1 MKRTSYSYSTYR
13 TALLLALLAAAL
25 VLSACGGSGGA
36 TVADVI
42 EQAAQTG
49 GDSGGDSVSA
59 GSAAGAA
66 NPAQATVNAR
76 SLRVRGAPNPDAEV
90 VGGIKEGEVYDVI
103 GLSSDGEWVQL
114 AIPAIASGEG
124 WVSANYVSVK
134 GAITEVAI
142 TEAAASASTA
152 AASTAA
158 GLKLPTPTPSAG
170 IAAGPGTGSDTAT
183 VQTEGV
189 RLRVR
194 SEPSAT
200 GEIVG
205 YVYNGEVY
213 PVLDTTADGQWT
225 QIGGRVGTDNVNG
238 GWVASEFLV
247 KN

>member
-1 MKRTSYSYSTYR
+1 MNRTISIYR
-13 TALLLALLAAAL
+13 TAMILALLVAAL
-25 VLSACGGSGGA
+25 VLSACGGPDSA

-42 EQAAQTG
+42 EQAAQAG
-49 GDSGGDSVSA
+49 GDSA
-59 GSAAGAA
+59 GAAAA

-76 SLRVRGAPNPDAEV
+76 SLRVRGEPSPDAEV

-114 AIPAIASGEG
+114 AIPAIAGGEG

-134 GAITEVAI
+134 GAITEVDI
-142 TEAAASASTA
+142 TEAAATA
-152 AASTAA
+152 VGSSPR
-158 GLKLPTPTPSAG
+158 LPTPTPSAG
-170 IAAGPGTGSDTAT
+170 MAAGPGTAT

-194 SEPSAT
+194 AQPSAN

-205 YVYNGEVY
+205 YVYNGEVF

-225 QIGGRVGTDNVNG
+225 QIGGRIGTDNVNG

>member
-1 MKRTSYSYSTYR
+1 MKRTSYTYSTYR

-42 EQAAQTG
+42 EQTAQA
-49 GDSGGDSVSA
+49 GGDSVSA
-59 GSAAGAA
+59 CGAAGAT

-142 TEAAASASTA
+142 TEAAATA
-152 AASTAA
+152 AAA

-170 IAAGPGTGSDTAT
+170 MAAGLGTAT
-183 VQTEGV
+183 VQTEGT

-194 SEPSAT
+194 SEPSAN

>member
-1 MKRTSYSYSTYR
+1 MNTIYR
-13 TALLLALLAAAL
+13 TIVFVVLLGTALM
-25 VLSACGGSGGA
+25 VSACGGSDSA

-42 EQAAQTG
+42 EQAAAQAS
-49 GDSGGDSVSA
+49 GDSDST
-59 GSAAGAA
+59 GAAGAA
-66 NPAQATVNAR
+66 NGAQATVNAR
-76 SLRVRGAPNPDAEV
+76 SLRVRGAPSPDAAV

-114 AIPAIASGEG
+114 AIPAIAGGEG
-124 WVSANYVSVK
+124 WVSANFVSVK

-142 TEAAASASTA
+142 SEAAPSAAAETA
-152 AASTAA
+152 AV
-158 GLKLPTPTPSAG
+158 LKLPTPTPSAG
-170 IAAGPGTGSDTAT
+170 MAAGPGTAT

-194 SEPSAT
+194 AQPSANA
-200 GEIVG
+200 EIVG
-205 YVYNGEVY
+205 YVYNGEVF
-213 PVLDTTADGQWT
+213 PVLDATADGQWT